1 MNTSR
6 YLSCLTDFGTMS
18 SKSAAAQ
25 YALES
30 LTEFETAYMTTITHN
45 IEDFQ
50 SIKDSHWKVV
60 LQERVRKLF
69 LVFDIF
75 SET

>member
-1 MNTSR
+1 M
-6 YLSCLTDFGTMS
+6 SCLTDFGTMS

-60 LQERVRKLF
+60 LQERVRKFF